1 MGGKEKNST
10 GTGMVPTYCTYFY
23 GEENAGH
30 DKMGGALCP
39 VGL

>member
-1 MGGKEKNST
+1 MNT
-10 GTGMVPTYCTYFY
+10 VMAQQYCTYFY
-23 GEENAGH
+23 GEENTGH